1 MTKTVIAYTDYK
13 SPYAYLAK
21 NATYGLFDDYRAEI
35 DWRPYSLDIVSY
47 LGNAEVDDDGNVVSE
62 ERNAHQWRRVRYSYM
77 DCRRRANRMGV
88 VIRGTQRIFNS
99 TVANVGMLYAQRKQV
114 FKEYHNIV
122 FERFWRRELDIE
134 DPTVIAAVLSE
145 AGANVSGF
153 DVFLAGEGVAELEHI
168 MDDAH
173 ERGVFGVPSF
183 IIDGQLYWGSENLP
197 FVREHLAN

>member
-35 DWRPYSLDIVSY
+35 DWRPYSLDIASY
-47 LGNAEVDDDGNVVSE
+47 LGSAEVDDNGNVVSE

-77 DCRRRANRMGV
+77 DCRRRAERAGL
-88 VIRGTQRIFNS
+88 VIRGTRHIFNS
-99 TVANVGMLYAQRKQV
+99 TVAHVGMLYAQRKQV
-114 FKEYHNIV
+114 FMDYHNIV
-122 FERFWRRELDIE
+122 FDRFWKRELDIE
-134 DPTVIAAVLSE
+134 DSTVIAGVLSE
-145 AGANVSGF
+145 AGADVSGF
-153 DVFLAGEGVAELEHI
+153 EAFLAGEGVAELEHI

-183 IIDGQLYWGSENLP
+183 IVDGQLYWGSENLP
-197 FVREHLAN
+197 FVREHLAG

>member
-1 MTKTVIAYTDYK
+1 MA
-13 SPYAYLAK
+13 AGALQLH
-21 NATYGLFDDYRAEI
+21 GLPPAGQ
-35 DWRPYSLDIVSY
+35 P
-47 LGNAEVDDDGNVVSE
+47 
-62 ERNAHQWRRVRYSYM
+62 
-77 DCRRRANRMGV
+77 MGV

-99 TVANVGMLYAQRKQV
+99 TVAHVGMLYAQRKQV

-122 FERFWRRELDIE
+122 FERFWKRELDIE

>member
-1 MTKTVIAYTDYK
+1 
-13 SPYAYLAK
+13 
-21 NATYGLFDDYRAEI
+21 
-35 DWRPYSLDIVSY
+35 
-47 LGNAEVDDDGNVVSE
+47 
-62 ERNAHQWRRVRYSYM
+62 
-77 DCRRRANRMGV
+77 MGV

-99 TVANVGMLYAQRKQV
+99 TVAHVGMLYAQRKQV

-122 FERFWRRELDIE
+122 FERFWKRELDIE